1 MFLWGNGITGRK
13 IPAGGIGGA
22 GCRNVF
28 GGEGL
33 APEGTDDAEEEAGDE
48 EGDEDVERLGGE
60 ERPEEGAVLAG
71 DDVLEAG
78 FQPDADEGEAEEE
91 GAEGFGHAG
100 FNEFALGVGGEGSV
114 HLADAEDEGGGYE
127 ADDEF
132 REFLPDDVEGGG
144 CAGFLPAGG
153 EVEGD
158 EEGDYADEDVLRA
171 FDDDGML
178 VGEVADDGTGGGN
191 AAGGVNGAPYPCPGD
206 FLDGGWVV
214 EEEGEDEPRE
224 PGHEVYHGHDDDED
238 EGDDIGEFAVV
249 TPGYA
254 GCGDAGGD
262 AADGEPAGEYHGG
275 ALVNAHAAG
284 YPVGEEP
291 DDADD
296 EDGLEEPH
304 GAGFHDVA
312 EEDGGAE
319 ADDADFDEVFALDG
333 GFEPG
338 GDVEEVADEEP
349 EEDGE
354 EYGFEAVVGDGGYF
368 GYELGEEGD
377 GEYGEEGEGDAAE
390 GFAEEEPSGSEG
402 GEDEEVEEEGVVP
415 AGGGEE
421 VFGDLREPRGD
432 EGCEEEK
439 DGADCGDYPV
449 FGAELLCPV
458 FHVSVVF

>member
-13 IPAGGIGGA
+13 VPAGGIGSA

-71 DDVLEAG
+71 DDVFEAG
-78 FQPDADEGEAEEE
+78 LQADADEGEAEEE
-91 GAEGFGHAG
+91 VAEGFGDGGFEGFAG
-100 FNEFALGVGGEGSV
+100 GVGVEGSV
-114 HLADAEDEGGGYE
+114 HLAEAEGKGGG
-127 ADDEF
+127 D
-132 REFLPDDVEGGG
+132 G
-144 CAGFLPAGG
+144 
-153 EVEGD
+153 
-158 EEGDYADEDVLRA
+158 A
-171 FDDDGML
+171 FDDDGVL
-178 VGEVADDGTGGGN
+178 VGEVADDGAGGCH
-191 AAGGVNGAPYPCPGD
+191 AAGGVDGAAYPCAGD
-206 FLDGGWVV
+206 FLADDGVV
-214 EEEGEDEPRE
+214 EEEGQDEVGK
-224 PGHEVYHGHDDDED
+224 PGHEVDHGHDDDED
-238 EGDDIGEFAVV
+238 EGDDVGEFAVV
-249 TPGYA
+249 ASGYA
-254 GCGDAGGD
+254 CGGDAGGY
-262 AADGEPAGEYHGG
+262 AADGYAAGEYHGG
-275 ALVNAHAAG
+275 AAVDAEAAG
-284 YPVGEEP
+284 DKVGEEP
-291 DDADD
+291 DDADN
-296 EDGLEEPH
+296 EDGLEEPD
-304 GAGFHDVA
+304 GAGFHDIA

-319 ADDADFDEVFALDG
+319 ADDADFDEVFTLDG

-338 GDVEEVADEEP
+338 GYVEEVADEEP

-377 GEYGEEGEGDAAE
+377 GEYGEEGEGDATE
-390 GFAEEEPSGSEG
+390 GFAEEEPSGSKG

>member
-1 MFLWGNGITGRK
+1 MFLWGNGIRDRK
-13 IPAGGIGGA
+13 VPAGGIGGA

-33 APEGTDDAEEEAGDE
+33 APEGTDDAEKEAGDE

-71 DDVLEAG
+71 DDVFEAG
-78 FQPDADEGEAEEE
+78 LQADADEGEAEEE
-91 GAEGFGHAG
+91 VAEGFGDGGFEGFAG
-100 FNEFALGVGGEGSV
+100 GVGVEGSV
-114 HLADAEDEGGGYE
+114 HLAEAEGKGGGDEAEDEFG
-127 ADDEF
+127 EF
-132 REFLPDDVEGGG
+132 FPDDVEGGG
-144 CAGFLPAGG
+144 CAAAFATGG

-158 EEGDYADEDVLRA
+158 EEGDDADEDVLGA
-171 FDDDGML
+171 FDDDGVL
-178 VGEVADDGTGGGN
+178 VGEVADDGAGGCH
-191 AAGGVNGAPYPCPGD
+191 AAGGVDGAAYPCAGD
-206 FLDGGWVV
+206 FLADDGVV
-214 EEEGEDEPRE
+214 EEEGQDEVGK
-224 PGHEVYHGHDDDED
+224 PGHEVDHGHDDDED
-238 EGDDIGEFAVV
+238 EGDDVGEFAVV
-249 TPGYA
+249 ASGYA
-254 GCGDAGGD
+254 GGGDAGGY
-262 AADGEPAGEYHGG
+262 AADGYAAGEYHGG
-275 ALVNAHAAG
+275 AAVDAEASG
-284 YPVGEEP
+284 DEVGEEP

-296 EDGLEEPH
+296 EDGLEEPD

-377 GEYGEEGEGDAAE
+377 GEYGEEGEGDATE
-390 GFAEEEPSGSEG
+390 GFAKEEPSGSKG

-432 EGCEEEK
+432 EGCKEEK
-439 DGADCGDYPV
+439 DGADGSHYPV